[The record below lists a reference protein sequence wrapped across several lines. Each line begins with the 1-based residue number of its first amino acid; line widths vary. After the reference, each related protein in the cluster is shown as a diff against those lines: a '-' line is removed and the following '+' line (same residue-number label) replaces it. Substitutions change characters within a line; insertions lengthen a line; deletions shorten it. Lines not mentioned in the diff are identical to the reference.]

1 MEGFLLGWESGE
13 FVLGRGERVRHCLRG
28 VMGSVQ
34 CTEELDDVSGL
45 RVGVQ
50 R

>member
-1 MEGFLLGWESGE
+1 MVGFLLGRESGE
-13 FVLGRGERVRHCLRG
+13 FVLGRGERVRQLRG

-34 CTEELDDVSGL
+34 CPEGLDDVSGL
-45 RVGVQ
+45 RVEVQ